1 MTLERAKEIFDDY
14 KNAVGRLKEAVGQ
27 KALLNGLVVDGTIK
41 RFEFTFELSWKL
53 AKAIL
58 DYNNIDARGPRLI
71 IKEAFRFG
79 LIKAGQSWI
88 EMLEDRNKTS
98 HIYDEKQAQAI
109 FNRIKSDHCKLLEK
123 FIDEIAEYINSVEKT
138 I

>member
-1 MTLERAKEIFDDY
+1 MTLERAKEVFEDY
-14 KNAVGRLKEAVGQ
+14 RKAAERLREALDEDPSKGSII
-27 KALLNGLVVDGTIK
+27 VDGTIK
-41 RFEFTFELSWKL
+41 RFEFTFELAWKL

-71 IKEAFRFG
+71 IKETFRFG

-98 HIYDEKQAQAI
+98 HIYDEKQALAI
-109 FNRIKSDHCKLLEK
+109 YNRIKSDHCELLEK
-123 FIDEIAEYINSVEKT
+123 FINETADYINSVEK
-138 I
+138 